1 MLPEVLL
8 RKFTMKHAN
17 ISLFVPHAGCPNQCS
32 FCNQKTISGKVKEL
46 TTEEVRSTLEKA
58 KNDGLKSEN
67 TEIAFF
73 GGSFTAI
80 DRNYMIAL
88 LEEAKPFIENG
99 IFSGI
104 RISTRPDAINEEVL
118 TLLKKYG
125 VTAIEL
131 GAQSMNDDVLIY
143 NRRGHTVSDV
153 INASLLIKK
162 YGFSLGL
169 QMMTGLYKSTR
180 EIDIE
185 TAKSIIALKPD
196 TVRIYPTIVLE
207 NTHLS
212 ELLKQNEYV
221 SETLEETVSLCA
233 ELLEMFYENKI
244 KVIRLGLHSGGNVDD
259 GYLSGPYHPAFG
271 ELCESEIYLKKIRKK
286 LFEIYKN
293 ENNCET
299 KNVTIYV
306 NEKEISKAT
315 GQKGKNKESLLR
327 DGFKVTIKG
336 KNELEK
342 YEIET
347 ENTKCI

>member
-1 MLPEVLL
+1 
-8 RKFTMKHAN
+8 MKHAN

-32 FCNQKTISGKVKEL
+32 FCNQKTISGSVKEL
-46 TTEEVRSTLEKA
+46 TVEEVKTTLEKA
-58 KNDGLKSEN
+58 KNDGLSSEN

-80 DRNYMIAL
+80 DRTYMVSL
-88 LEEAKPFIENG
+88 LEEAKPFVENG
-99 IFSGI
+99 CFSGI
-104 RISTRPDAINEEVL
+104 RISTRPDAIDSEVL
-118 TLLKKYG
+118 TLLKGYG

-131 GAQSMNDDVLIY
+131 GAQSMNDEVLSS
-143 NRRGHTVSDV
+143 NRRGHTVEDV
-153 INASLLIKK
+153 IKASNLIKD

-180 EIDIE
+180 EIDLE

-212 ELLKQNEYV
+212 ELLKQKEYV
-221 SETLEETVSLCA
+221 SPNLDETVSLCA

-244 KVIRLGLHSGGNVDD
+244 KVIRLGLHSGGNVEE
-259 GYLSGPYHPAFG
+259 GFLSGPYHPAFG
-271 ELCESEIYLKKIRKK
+271 ELCESEIYLKRIRKK
-286 LFEIYKN
+286 LFEVYKN
-293 ENNCET
+293 ENNSEI

-315 GQKGKNKESLLR
+315 GQKGKNKECLLG

-336 KNELEK
+336 KSGLEK

-347 ENTKCI
+347 ENTNCI

>member
-1 MLPEVLL
+1 MQPAVLL

-80 DRNYMIAL
+80 DRNYMISL

-99 IFSGI
+99 TFGGI
-104 RISTRPDAINEEVL
+104 RISTRPDAIDEEI
-118 TLLKKYG
+118 LKILKEFK

-131 GAQSMNDDVLIY
+131 GAQSTDDEVLFC
-143 NRRGHTVSDV
+143 NRRGHTKDDI
-153 INASLLIKK
+153 INSSLLIKK
-162 YGFSLGL
+162 HGFSLGL

-180 EIDIE
+180 EKDVK
-185 TAKSIIALKPD
+185 TASDIIALKPD

-207 NTHLS
+207 NTHLA
-212 ELLKQNEYV
+212 ELLASGEY
-221 SETLEETVSLCA
+221 SSPSLEETVSLCA
-233 ELLEMFYENKI
+233 ELLMMFRENNI
-244 KVIRLGLHSGGNVDD
+244 KVIRLGLHSGGNVLD

-271 ELCESEIYLKKIRKK
+271 ELCESEIYLKIIRKK

-293 ENNCET
+293 EKISET
-299 KNVTIYV
+299 KNVTIFV
-306 NEKEISKAT
+306 NNKENSKAT
-315 GQKGKNKESLLR
+315 GQKGKNKELLLS
-327 DGFKVTIKG
+327 DGFSVTIKG
-336 KNELEK
+336 SETLEK
-342 YEIET
+342 YQILIE
-347 ENTKCI
+347 EN